1 MWAGNR
7 PPATDKLFQYDDSL
21 TQSNEEA
28 APDNLESGEG
38 GGEAGWEETSRHGQA
53 LALPCPSQ
61 HGAGGGHH

>member
-21 TQSNEEA
+21 TQSNEKA

-38 GGEAGWEETSRHGQA
+38 DCEAGSEQSSRHGQA
-53 LALPCPSQ
+53 LPV
-61 HGAGGGHH
+61 